1 MSGAARLAAVV
12 LLMAFAFA
20 VGAGVGER
28 RAPEAAPTPA
38 APEGP
43 ELWDTLPPELLPN
56 VAEGIMERISELED
70 DLRYVQEL
78 QRAAE

>member
-1 MSGAARLAAVV
+1 MSRAARLAALV
-12 LLMAFAFA
+12 LLLAFAIA

-28 RAPEAAPTPA
+28 RAPEAAPIEP

-43 ELWDTLPPELLPN
+43 ELWDTLPPELLAN
-56 VAEGIMERISELED
+56 VAEGILERISELED

-78 QRAAE
+78 MEAAG